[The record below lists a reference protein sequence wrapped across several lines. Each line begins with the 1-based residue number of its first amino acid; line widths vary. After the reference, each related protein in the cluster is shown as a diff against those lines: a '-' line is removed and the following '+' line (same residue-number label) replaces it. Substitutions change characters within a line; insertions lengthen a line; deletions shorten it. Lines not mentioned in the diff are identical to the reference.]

1 MQNYFLNK
9 NITLF
14 FLLLSLSFL
23 ILRFFL
29 PFFYYPQED
38 ILIKYIF
45 ESKSGGYL
53 PLIHSYSNFTFSPSY
68 SLENEF
74 SNKNLAFPYLAL
86 FIPSILLKVF
96 GPFSYIIIEFF
107 AVTLFLIIFYRILIL
122 LKFNNLSAIVI
133 SCFLFLLPSIIREL
147 DYSINNE
154 IISIVNSNVK
164 SFYGLRVPRP
174 LITNLY
180 FFFFLL
186 ILIKIDKDKKYTIK
200 RSLLMG
206 VLVGLSIHAL
216 FLLALIEFFILLS
229 YLILNYKTQI
239 FKIIKKEIKFF
250 FTLGIIVSFFLSLFV
265 IHLYKITPDAYIV
278 IGNFEINLEQK
289 INLIK
294 YTFKY
299 LSNKFFLL
307 LFITNIV
314 LFLYIKKR
322 ERGFLIIFLS
332 YISSIITFIFFVV
345 LVNRHIHYDLIQRTI
360 FNTGILFFLLAIFK
374 ILDLKIKQ
382 FKNFKKIFFFL
393 LITVFIF
400 LNNYLYFKNFNK
412 NDYVRHDFRKLV
424 KNLEKENLLIN
435 KNDEILVLD
444 PMIFK
449 YLIRKD
455 HQNFTIVPNIFWTTR
470 SFENTENNLI
480 NTFKILGIEKDEFKF
495 FFESKYHKFRLMN
508 VNLSSFFGYKY
519 LANSQKIYS
528 KLNNYSEKE
537 KGIIESTSPFVTQY
551 IMPKDELNRI
561 LDKFSE
567 QKILGSNPKLII
579 INKNDLRT
587 KKHKIKKNLYC
598 IGYINR
604 SFIIYKDISYC
615 N

>member
-45 ESKSGGYL
+45 ELKGGSYL

-68 SLENEF
+68 GLENEF
-74 SNKNLAFPYLAL
+74 GNKNLAFPYLAL

-107 AVTLFLIIFYRILIL
+107 ATTLFLIIFYRILIL

-229 YLILNYKTQI
+229 YLILNYK
-239 FKIIKKEIKFF
+239 KLEEKRNEIPFDID
-250 FTLGIIVSFFLSLFV
+250 GIV
-265 IHLYKITPDAYIV
+265 YKINNFSLQNRLGFAANAPRWAIAHKFSANSSISEILNIEIQIGRTGALTPVAKIKPVNIGGVVVSNATLHNEDEIV
-278 IGNFEINLEQK
+278 RKDIRIGDTVTVERAGDVIPHVISVNL
-289 INLIK
+289 
-294 YTFKY
+294 
-299 LSNKFFLL
+299 
-307 LFITNIV
+307 
-314 LFLYIKKR
+314 KKR
-322 ERGFLIIFLS
+322 EKNS
-332 YISSIITFIFFVV
+332 KKFIFP
-345 LVNRHIHYDLIQRTI
+345 LKCPSCNSKTI
-360 FNTGILFFLLAIFK
+360 K
-374 ILDLKIKQ
+374 
-382 FKNFKKIFFFL
+382 
-393 LITVFIF
+393 
-400 LNNYLYFKNFNK
+400 
-412 NDYVRHDFRKLV
+412 DF
-424 KNLEKENLLIN
+424 
-435 KNDEILVLD
+435 
-444 PMIFK
+444 
-449 YLIRKD
+449 
-455 HQNFTIVPNIFWTTR
+455 
-470 SFENTENNLI
+470 NLI
-480 NTFKILGIEKDEFKF
+480 L
-495 FFESKYHKFRLMN
+495 
-508 VNLSSFFGYKY
+508 
-519 LANSQKIYS
+519 
-528 KLNNYSEKE
+528 
-537 KGIIESTSPFVTQY
+537 
-551 IMPKDELNRI
+551 
-561 LDKFSE
+561 
-567 QKILGSNPKLII
+567 
-579 INKNDLRT
+579 
-587 KKHKIKKNLYC
+587 
-598 IGYINR
+598 
-604 SFIIYKDISYC
+604 
-615 N
+615 

>member
-1 MQNYFLNK
+1 MEILELTTITSGFLK
-9 NITLF
+9 VVVSD
-14 FLLLSLSFL
+14 LLVKWILGGVPLL
-23 ILRFFL
+23 INSAVLA
-29 PFFYYPQED
+29 
-38 ILIKYIF
+38 LIC
-45 ESKSGGYL
+45 SAVALGG
-53 PLIHSYSNFTFSPSY
+53 
-68 SLENEF
+68 
-74 SNKNLAFPYLAL
+74 NKNLAFPYLAL

-107 AVTLFLIIFYRILIL
+107 ATTLFLIIFYRILIL

-480 NTFKILGIEKDEFKF
+480 NTFKILGIEKDEFKI
-495 FFESKYHKFRLMN
+495 FFESKYDQSRLIN
-508 VNLSSFFGYKY
+508 VNLNIFFGYKY
-519 LANSQKIYS
+519 LANSQITFNE
-528 KLNNYSEKE
+528 LGNYSENE
-537 KGIIESTSPFVTQY
+537 RNIIKSTSPFVTQL
-551 IMPKDELNRI
+551 IIPKNEFKRI
-561 LDKFSE
+561 SDKFD
-567 QKILGSNPKLII
+567 KK
-579 INKNDLRT
+579 KTT
-587 KKHKIKKNLYC
+587 K
-598 IGYINR
+598 
-604 SFIIYKDISYC
+604 
-615 N
+615 

>member
-45 ESKSGGYL
+45 EFKGGSYL

-74 SNKNLAFPYLAL
+74 GNKNLAFPYLAL

-107 AVTLFLIIFYRILIL
+107 ATTLFLIIFYRILIL

-265 IHLYKITPDAYIV
+265 IHLYKLSPDANIV

-332 YISSIITFIFFVV
+332 YLSSIITFLFFAV

-393 LITVFIF
+393 LITAFVF

-444 PMIFK
+444 PMLFK

-598 IGYINR
+598 ISYINR

>member
-45 ESKSGGYL
+45 EFKGGSYL

-74 SNKNLAFPYLAL
+74 GNKNLAFPYLAL

-107 AVTLFLIIFYRILIL
+107 ATTLFLIIFYRILIL

-239 FKIIKKEIKFF
+239 FKIIRKEIKFF
-250 FTLGIIVSFFLSLFV
+250 FTLSIIVSFFLSLFV
-265 IHLYKITPDAYIV
+265 IHLYKISPDTNIV

-314 LFLYIKKR
+314 LLLYIKKR

-332 YISSIITFIFFVV
+332 YLSSIITFLFFVV

-435 KNDEILVLD
+435 KNDEILVLN
-444 PMIFK
+444 PMVFK

-480 NTFKILGIEKDEFKF
+480 NTFKILGVEKDEFKF

-561 LDKFSE
+561 LNKFSE

-598 IGYINR
+598 ISYINR

>member
-9 NITLF
+9 NIILF

-29 PFFYYPQED
+29 PLFYYPQED

-107 AVTLFLIIFYRILIL
+107 AVTFFLIIIYKIVIL
-122 LKFNNLSAIVI
+122 LNFNNLSAIVI
-133 SCFLFLLPSIIREL
+133 TCFIFSLPSIINEL
-147 DYSINNE
+147 NYLIDNQTLSI
-154 IISIVNSNVK
+154 IRSNTQ
-164 SFYGLRVPRP
+164 SFYSLRVPRP

-180 FFFFLL
+180 FFCFIL
-186 ILIKIDKDKKYTIK
+186 ILMKINVDKKYTIK
-200 RSLLMG
+200 RSSLMG

-216 FLLALIEFFILLS
+216 FFLALIEFFILLS

-250 FTLGIIVSFFLSLFV
+250 FTLGFIVSFFLVFFV
-265 IHLYKITPDAYIV
+265 IHLYKITPDANIV

-294 YTFKY
+294 YSFKY

-322 ERGFLIIFLS
+322 ERSFLIIFLS
-332 YISSIITFIFFVV
+332 YISSIITFLFFVV

-393 LITVFIF
+393 LITAFVF

-444 PMIFK
+444 PMLFT

-495 FFESKYHKFRLMN
+495 FFESKYDQFRLIN
-508 VNLSSFFGYKY
+508 VNLNIFFGYKY
-519 LANSQKIYS
+519 LANSQITFNE
-528 KLNNYSEKE
+528 LDNYSENE
-537 KGIIESTSPFVTQY
+537 RNIIKSTSPFVTQL
-551 IMPKDELNRI
+551 IIPKNEFKRI
-561 LDKFSE
+561 SDKFDKKKTTKS
-567 QKILGSNPKLII
+567 IPKLII
-579 INKNDLRT
+579 INKNSQIT
-587 KKHKIKKNLYC
+587 KKYRINPNQYC
-598 IGYINR
+598 LGYENR
-604 SFIIYKDISYC
+604 SFVIYKSILYC
-615 N
+615 K

>member
-45 ESKSGGYL
+45 EFKGGSYL

-74 SNKNLAFPYLAL
+74 GNKNLAFPYLAL

-107 AVTLFLIIFYRILIL
+107 ATTLFLIIFYRILIL

-265 IHLYKITPDAYIV
+265 IHLYKLSPDANIV

-332 YISSIITFIFFVV
+332 YLSSIITFLFFAV

-444 PMIFK
+444 PMLFK

-598 IGYINR
+598 ISYINR

>member
-45 ESKSGGYL
+45 ELKGGSYL

-74 SNKNLAFPYLAL
+74 GNKNLAFPYLAL

-107 AVTLFLIIFYRILIL
+107 ATTLFLIIFYRILIL

-332 YISSIITFIFFVV
+332 YLSSIITFLFFAV

>member
-23 ILRFFL
+23 ISRFLL
-29 PFFYYPQED
+29 PSFYYPQED

-45 ESKSGGYL
+45 ESKKGSYL

-74 SNKNLAFPYLAL
+74 GNKNLAFPYLAL

-107 AVTLFLIIFYRILIL
+107 ATTLFLIIFYRILIL

-250 FTLGIIVSFFLSLFV
+250 FTLGIIVSFFLSLFM
-265 IHLYKITPDAYIV
+265 IHLYKVSPDTNIV

-322 ERGFLIIFLS
+322 ERSFLIIFLS
-332 YISSIITFIFFVV
+332 YISSIITFLFFVV

-495 FFESKYHKFRLMN
+495 FFESKYHKSRLMN

-598 IGYINR
+598 ISYINR

>member
-23 ILRFFL
+23 ISRFLL
-29 PFFYYPQED
+29 PSFYYPQED

-45 ESKSGGYL
+45 ESKKGNYL

-216 FLLALIEFFILLS
+216 FFLALIEFFILLS

-250 FTLGIIVSFFLSLFV
+250 FTLGFIVSFFLVFFV
-265 IHLYKITPDAYIV
+265 IHLYKITPDANIV

-393 LITVFIF
+393 LITAFVF

-551 IMPKDELNRI
+551 IMPEDELNRI
-561 LDKFSE
+561 LNKFSE

-598 IGYINR
+598 ISYINR

>member
-45 ESKSGGYL
+45 EFKGGSYL

-74 SNKNLAFPYLAL
+74 GNKNLAFPYLAL

-107 AVTLFLIIFYRILIL
+107 ATTLFLIIFYRILIL

-265 IHLYKITPDAYIV
+265 IHLYKLSPDANIV

-332 YISSIITFIFFVV
+332 YLSSIITFLFFAV

-444 PMIFK
+444 PMLFK